1 MARRQTP
8 RTSRSRQAN
17 HDAAPALPGQV
28 VLVLQGGGALG
39 AYQGG
44 VYEALHE
51 SGIEPDWVI
60 GTSIGAINGALIAG
74 NPPQRRLERLRA
86 FWKAVE
92 QPVAAPA
99 AAPQL
104 SVNDNAA
111 CRFWTMMA
119 GIPAFFTPNPMAWLG
134 QYAPVGVENASYYT
148 TLPLRH
154 TLSELL
160 EPGYLNAGQTRL
172 ALGAVNVHNGEMT
185 YFDSRKGPL
194 GIDHILASG
203 ALPPAFP
210 AVRIGDA
217 FYWDGGIYSNTP
229 IEAVLDDNPR
239 RSSLIFTVDV
249 WRADGSEP
257 SSLWQV
263 AGREKEIKYA
273 SRAKSHIARQKQIHH
288 LRHVILELAK
298 AMPPKMRQ
306 SPAVKELVSWG
317 CQTMMH
323 VVPLMASAIAGEDQT
338 KDIDFTADS
347 IRARWQAGYADTRR
361 MLDLAPWRQ
370 PVDPIEGIII
380 HDGLAHDAPSMAAG
394 IDGFQG
400 RTK

>member
-1 MARRQTP
+1 MARSQSP
-8 RTSRSRQAN
+8 RGSRSKQPKEHAS
-17 HDAAPALPGQV
+17 PALPGQV

-44 VYEALHE
+44 VYEALHA

-74 NPPQRRLERLRA
+74 NPPRQRLERLRA
-86 FWKAVE
+86 FWNAVE
-92 QPVAAPA
+92 QPGASPA
-99 AAPQL
+99 SRLPSTDSAI
-104 SVNDNAA
+104 
-111 CRFWTMMA
+111 CRFWTMMT

-134 QYAPVGVENASYYT
+134 QYAPVGVENASYYST
-148 TLPLRH
+148 QPLRR

-160 EPGYLNAGQTRL
+160 EPGYLDAGHTRL
-172 ALGAVNVHNGEMT
+172 SLGAVNVHNGEMT
-185 YFDSRKGPL
+185 YFDSREEL
-194 GIDHILASG
+194 IGIDHILASG

-217 FYWDGGIYSNTP
+217 YYWDGGIYSNTP

-249 WRADGSEP
+249 WQAGGAEP
-257 SSLWQV
+257 STLWQV

-273 SRAKSHIARQKQIHH
+273 SRTKSHLARQKQIHH

-298 AMPPKMRQ
+298 AMPQKTRD
-306 SPAVKELVSWG
+306 SAAVRELASWG
-317 CQTMMH
+317 CKTMMH
-323 VVPLMASAIAGEDQT
+323 VVPLIASPLAGEDQT
-338 KDIDFTADS
+338 KDIDFTADG
-347 IRARWQAGYADTRR
+347 IRARWQAGYEDTRR
-361 MLDLAPWRQ
+361 MIECAPWQR

-380 HDGLAHDAPSMAAG
+380 HDDAVRGMPPVAAG
-394 IDGFQG
+394 ADGFQG
-400 RTK
+400 KTR